1 MKSSIMLHE
10 VMVRNVK
17 KAVLIVFL
25 HEESAALVCF
35 HLNLNTV
42 SHLPAAPSSVDQ
54 NGQNIESL
62 GSFKI
67 KKTNKQ
73 SLIFVFSCEVHQM
86 MCRSLKQ
93 FKGNSS
99 DHSMLGIIT
108 TDD

>member
-42 SHLPAAPSSVDQ
+42 CHLPAAPSSVDQ

-62 GSFKI
+62 VFQN
-67 KKTNKQ
+67 KKDKQ
-73 SLIFVFSCEVHQM
+73 TKLDFRFQ
-86 MCRSLKQ
+86 L
-93 FKGNSS
+93 
-99 DHSMLGIIT
+99 
-108 TDD
+108 